1 MKEKNSIM
9 KNENCFSVEFYEHNG
24 KAPARD
30 FIKSQKIKVQAKIF
44 RNIKLLQEYG
54 NFLREPNSKPLKEGI
69 FELRIKESG
78 DNYRVL
84 YFFFKDQRIILT
96 NGFTKKTRK
105 TPKKEIMLALK
116 YKKDFE
122 GEQS

>member
-1 MKEKNSIM
+1 ME
-9 KNENCFSVEFYEHNG
+9 NENGFSIEFYERNG

-30 FIKSQKIKVQAKIF
+30 FIKSQRTKVQAKIF
-44 RNIKLLQEYG
+44 QKIKLLQEYG
-54 NFLREPNSKPLKEGI
+54 NFLREPNSKPLKDGI

-96 NGFTKKTRK
+96 NGFAKKTRK
-105 TPKKEIMLALK
+105 TPKKEITLALG

-122 GEQS
+122 GNQS